1 VILKEDEIYE
11 EKTNVFGMHESFEAN
26 ENGDEALAIPIT
38 KSVSIDGFYFCTTPF
53 SIVFLL
59 ASGS

>member
-1 VILKEDEIYE
+1 
-11 EKTNVFGMHESFEAN
+11 MHESFEAN

>member
-1 VILKEDEIYE
+1 MKKKPTSLC
-11 EKTNVFGMHESFEAN
+11 MHESFEAN